1 MKTIKFG
8 NRELNIKYGY
18 KATLR
23 GGLLKKIIQMSDI
36 GANMESVERLLYRNF
51 MRMSSA
57 TIQTMRR
64 RKLKK

>member
-23 GGLLKKIIQMSDI
+23 GGLLKKNHSD
-36 GANMESVERLLYRNF
+36 ERYWSRYGV
-51 MRMSSA
+51 S
-57 TIQTMRR
+57 
-64 RKLKK
+64 